1 MVNIINYKV
10 KGWVKWLLP
19 FYLLAFLPLLTSCSE
34 QDDAVSEFSDWQ
46 QKNET
51 YFEQQYQ
58 AHSVQSDTK
67 FVVPSWKQASSKALK
82 DIEHTECVLVDV
94 LEKGPDSETDCPLY
108 TDSVQV
114 HYSGRLIPSAH
125 YASGYEFDKS
135 YLTTFDPE
143 VDVPSEFLL
152 SGNIVSGFSTALQ
165 HMHRGDHWRVI
176 IPYQLGYGISEYN
189 SIPGYSTLIFDIR
202 LVDFWNP

>member
-1 MVNIINYKV
+1 MKL
-10 KGWVKWLLP
+10 KQ
-19 FYLLAFLPLLTSCSE
+19 YLFIVLSLCALASCSE
-34 QDDAVSEFSDWQ
+34 EDDTVSEFSDWQ

-67 FVVPSWKQASSKALK
+67 FVVPNWKQASSKPLK
-82 DIEHTECVLVDV
+82 DIDHTQCVLVDV
-94 LEKGPDSETDCPLY
+94 LEKGPESETATPLF

-114 HYSGRLIPSAH
+114 HYSGRLIPSPH
-125 YASGYEFDKS
+125 YPNGYEFDKS
-135 YLTTFDPE
+135 YLTTYDPE

-152 SGNIVSGFSTALQ
+152 SGNIVQGFSTALQ

-176 IPYQLGYGISEYN
+176 IPYQLGYGTSEYN

-202 LVDFWNP
+202 LVDFMNP